1 MEQRTISLQPG
12 EAVLSSKAAPAV
24 TPVQATQVKA
34 GPPRIAVKD
43 LNCYYGK
50 TQAIQSVSL
59 DILPNQVTALIG
71 PSGCGKSTFLRT
83 LNRMND
89 RVAGWRVE
97 GSVMLDGSDVYARS
111 IDVVQLRRKVGMVF
125 QRPNPFPMSIR
136 ENILYGPRLHGERNK
151 ARLDDIVERTLTQS
165 ALWDEVK
172 NSLNK
177 SAFDLSGGQQQRL
190 CIARVLA
197 VEPEVILMDEPCSAL
212 DPNSTFRIEQ
222 LLAELENRFAIV
234 IVTHNLQQAARV
246 SARTAFFLKG
256 ELVECC
262 DTADL
267 FSNPR
272 DKRTEDYVQGRF
284 G

>member
-1 MEQRTISLQPG
+1 MDQRTISLQPG
-12 EAVLSSKAAPAV
+12 EAVLSSKIGPAV
-24 TPVQATQVKA
+24 TPVPANQAKA

-111 IDVVQLRRKVGMVF
+111 VDVVQLRRKVGMVF

-267 FSNPR
+267 FSIPR